1 MPRTSDTASRPYH
14 HGDLA
19 EALLQAAG
27 ELLAEAGPER
37 FSMRECARRAGV
49 SHAAPAHHFGD
60 TRGLLTA
67 YAAQGFEAL
76 AERLHKAAG
85 STVGAVARLQALGEA
100 YVAFALEHPARYQLM
115 FRSGQTDMD
124 MPLLSDAARMA
135 WAELAQAVAA
145 ARGTEPARDSSDPHA
160 ALAWS
165 TVHGL
170 ALLLID
176 GRMQAAR
183 ARPGAW
189 RSVARNTLAA
199 LAPAWQRPPSEADA
213 SGTKPA

>member
-1 MPRTSDTASRPYH
+1 MPRDSSNSSKTAPRPYH

-19 EALLQAAG
+19 EALLQATG

-37 FSMRECARRAGV
+37 FSLRECARRAGV

-67 YAAQGFEAL
+67 YAARGFAAL
-76 AERLHKAAG
+76 TERLREAAA
-85 STVGAVARLQALGEA
+85 STADAVARLQALGEA

-115 FRSGQTDMD
+115 FRGAQTDMD
-124 MPLLSDAARMA
+124 MPLLSDAAQAA
-135 WAELAQAVAA
+135 WAELAGAVAA

-165 TVHGL
+165 VVHGL

-176 GRMQAAR
+176 GRMAPAR
-183 ARPGAW
+183 ARPDAW
-189 RSVARNTLAA
+189 RHVARNTLAA
-199 LAPAWQRPPSEADA
+199 LAPAWRQPP
-213 SGTKPA
+213 T